1 MTDQLEF
8 DVVVIG
14 AGPPGENVAGRVVE
28 GGLTAAVV
36 EAELVGGE
44 CSYWACM
51 PSKALLRG
59 TEALVDAKAVSGAAA
74 AVTGRQDVAATL
86 ARRDSFT
93 SHWKDDGQVQWL
105 ESAGITLHRG
115 RGRLSGPR
123 QVTVEGPDGT
133 TTTLTARQAV
143 VVATG
148 STAAI
153 PPIDGLRDVDPWT
166 SRNATSAQQPPAS
179 LAIIGGGVVACEM
192 ATAWNALGTKVIM
205 LVRGGRL
212 LDRLEPFAGEQVA
225 ETLRA
230 SGVEVRTGVSVEAAR
245 REGAEV
251 LLTVG
256 GETVTAEQVLVAAG
270 RTPSTGDLG
279 LDTVGLEPG
288 RYLDV
293 DDTCRVTGVADGWLY
308 AVGDANGRNLLTH
321 MGKYQARMCGTA
333 ILQRS
338 GAAKLDDQAWGTAVA
353 TADHDATPS
362 VIFTVPQVGAVGRT
376 EEQARAAG
384 LRVRAVTYE
393 LGNVAGAS
401 LFADGYTGTAKLV
414 VDEDRRTVVGATFV
428 GPGIAE
434 LTHAATVA
442 IAGEVTVD
450 RLWHAV
456 PSYPT
461 ISEIWLRLLE
471 TYGL

>member
-1 MTDQLEF
+1 MTDAYEY

-14 AGPPGENVAGRVVE
+14 AGPPGENVAGRVVD
-28 GGLTAAVV
+28 GGLTAAIV

-59 TEALVDAKAVSGAAA
+59 TEALTEARAVSGAAA
-74 AVTGRQDVAATL
+74 AVTGDQDVAATL

-105 ESAGITLHRG
+105 EGAGITLHRG

-123 QVTVEGPDGT
+123 QVTVEGPDGAS
-133 TTTLTARQAV
+133 TTLTARQAV

-148 STAAI
+148 SVASI
-153 PPIDGLRDVDPWT
+153 PPIDGLADAQPWT
-166 SRNATSAQQPPAS
+166 SRDATSAKQPPAS

-192 ATAWNALGTKVIM
+192 ATAWNALGTNVIM
-205 LVRGGRL
+205 LVRGDRL

-225 ETLRA
+225 AALREA
-230 SGVEVRTGVSVEAAR
+230 GVELRTGVQVDAAR

-251 LLTVG
+251 RLTVG
-256 GETVTAEQVLVAAG
+256 GETVITEQVLVAAG
-270 RTPSTGDLG
+270 RTPATADLG

-288 RYLDV
+288 RYLSV
-293 DDTCRVTGVADGWLY
+293 DDTCRVTGVEDGWLY
-308 AVGDANGRNLLTH
+308 SVGDANGRNLLTH
-321 MGKYQARMCGTA
+321 MGKYQARMCGSA
-333 ILQRS
+333 IVQR
-338 GAAKLDDQAWGTAVA
+338 AAGKPADDQAWGTAVA

-362 VIFTVPQVGAVGRT
+362 VVFTVPQVGAVGRT
-376 EEQARAAG
+376 EEQATAAG
-384 LRVRAVTYE
+384 LRVRAVSYE
-393 LGNVAGAS
+393 IGNVAGAS
-401 LFADGYTGTAKLV
+401 LFADGYAGTAKII
-414 VDEDRRTVVGATFV
+414 VDEDRRVLVGATFV

-434 LTHAATVA
+434 LVHSATVA
-442 IAGEVTVD
+442 IAGEVTID